1 MIMRHVL
8 HMQALAL
15 DGEWENALLFRIC
28 LESMN
33 MSHRSV
39 WSFERNVGF
48 TNIYFIIIIII
59 IRYFHKK
66 MFKQRAH
73 VSHNSFKFIF
83 YERFYMYAQTKNIC
97 MIVAILIE
105 NKVAMSLQRLQT
117 PQTLS
122 IYGVAQNKI

>member
-48 TNIYFIIIIII
+48 TNRLLLLLLGTFT
-59 IRYFHKK
+59 KK
-66 MFKQRAH
+66 MFKQRAR
-73 VSHNSFKFIF
+73 VSHNSFNFFFF
-83 YERFYMYAQTKNIC
+83 YERFYMYAQRKNIC

-117 PQTLS
+117 PKTLLV
-122 IYGVAQNKI
+122 YGVAENKI